1 MRAAAT
7 ALVTSGLVRGRE
19 RGGAA
24 KAKDIATVMSC
35 LEVVGGGDAV
45 SQPAMHET
53 LMLEEIEKKKDSHT
67 AVL

>member
-45 SQPAMHET
+45 SQPAK
-53 LMLEEIEKKKDSHT
+53 LFNKDRCQPRPVKS
-67 AVL
+67 LQYYN

>member
-45 SQPAMHET
+45 SQP
-53 LMLEEIEKKKDSHT
+53 DSSFMIRHSM
-67 AVL
+67 AA